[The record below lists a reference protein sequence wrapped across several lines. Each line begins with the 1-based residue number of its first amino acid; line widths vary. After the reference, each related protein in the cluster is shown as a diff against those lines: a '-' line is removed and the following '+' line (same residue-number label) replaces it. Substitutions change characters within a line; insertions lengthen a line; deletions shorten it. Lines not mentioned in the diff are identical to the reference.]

1 MPRQARSARHA
12 RQARC
17 ARYARDRAAALA
29 GATQWLT
36 GPVRRRKTTL
46 VLAGTALALAGAGS
60 AAAATPAGAPPT
72 APAQRAQ
79 LTADLRPAAARRVP
93 KLSALSTPSVK
104 PARKQAGPATWQ
116 QVQAALNWQTNP
128 AAARAGQLPSADQ
141 LMPVGTSGPQTW
153 LPISGS
159 QLGNA
164 TTIVQQALAMR
175 MGVRSAVIAVATAM
189 QESQL
194 QDLGY
199 GDGGSLGLFQQQA
212 SMGWGTAQQIMNPA
226 FAADA
231 FLTAL
236 QQYQASDPG
245 WATQPLWE
253 TAQGVQKSGFPFAY
267 AQWEEQ
273 AASLVRQIAMSLQQ

>member
-1 MPRQARSARHA
+1 MPRLARSAR
-12 RQARC
+12 Q

-29 GATQWLT
+29 GAARRLT
-36 GPVRRRKTTL
+36 GPVRRRKKTL

-60 AAAATPAGAPPT
+60 ATAATPGSGPSA
-72 APAQRAQ
+72 APAQHAH

-93 KLSALSTPSVK
+93 KLPVLRIPSVH
-104 PARKQAGPATWQ
+104 PAPTQAVPVSWP
-116 QVQAALNWQTNP
+116 QVQAILNWQTNP
-128 AAARAGQLPSADQ
+128 AAARAGQLPFADR
-141 LMPVGTSGPQTW
+141 LLPVGTSGPQSW
-153 LPISGS
+153 MAISGS
-159 QLGNA
+159 QAGNA

-199 GDGGSLGLFQQQA
+199 GDGGSLGLFQQEP

-236 QQYQASDPG
+236 QQYQAGNPG
-245 WATQPLWE
+245 WAAQPLWQ
-253 TAQGVQKSGFPFAY
+253 TAQGVQKSGFPLAY
-267 AQWEEQ
+267 AQWEVQ
-273 AASLVRQIAMSLQQ
+273 AASLVQQIAMSLQH

>member
-1 MPRQARSARHA
+1 MPRQARTARRA
-12 RQARC
+12 RT
-17 ARYARDRAAALA
+17 ARYARDRAAAL
-29 GATQWLT
+29 GEATQWLT
-36 GPVRRRKTTL
+36 GPLRRRKKTL
-46 VLAGTALALAGAGS
+46 ALAGTALALAGAGS
-60 AAAATPAGAPPT
+60 AAAATPVSGPAA
-72 APAQRAQ
+72 APAQHAR

-93 KLSALSTPSVK
+93 KLSTLSIPPVH
-104 PARKQAGPATWQ
+104 PARPHAVPVTWP
-116 QVQAALNWQTNP
+116 QVQQALNVQTNP
-128 AAARAGQLPSADQ
+128 VAAREGQLPAADC

-153 LPISGS
+153 MPISGS

-194 QDLGY
+194 QDVGY
-199 GDGGSLGLFQQQA
+199 GTGDSLGLFQQQP
-212 SMGWGTAQQIMNPA
+212 SMGWGSAQQIMNPA

-245 WATQPLWE
+245 WAAQPLWE
-253 TAQGVQKSGFPFAY
+253 TAQGVQKSGAPFAY
-267 AQWEEQ
+267 AQWEAQ
-273 AASLVRQIAMSLQQ
+273 AAGLVQQIAMSLQQ